1 MKKFNK
7 IFTIII
13 AIIFFNVLSNYF
25 SFNIDLTEDKKYTL
39 SDNSKK
45 ILSNID
51 DILSVKVYLEGNLP
65 TGFEILSNSINNFLI
80 NCKKENSLLEFEF
93 INPNDNDEIKTN
105 EIYKQLQ
112 NQGLYPTD
120 LTVKKS
126 NETSRKIIFPGAIMY
141 YKDKREAINLLENN
155 FSLSPQNNINNSIEN
170 IEFHIISAISKL
182 INNQNENIAFLTG
195 NGELNSNQTFD
206 ITNSVNNDNNNLNY
220 YYNVEEFNIKEFEYD
235 SINNEPNIE
244 LQLKKLN
251 RYKLIIIAKPTIPFN
266 KLDKFLIDQYI
277 MNGGKLLLFIDG
289 ASGSIDSLNNEKG
302 YFISTKND
310 LNLDD
315 QLFKYGL
322 RVNSDFVQ
330 DLRSTEIPIVT
341 GFSNNR
347 PLQELFKWP
356 YYPLLSSNLN
366 HPISKN
372 LDGIKC
378 DFISSID
385 TLKNDIKKTI
395 LLESSINSRV
405 IQTPTKVSL
414 GIIENPPPIESY
426 NKSNLPLAVLLSGKF
441 TSVFKDR
448 IIPKNNNIK
457 FKNYSD
463 STSII
468 VVSDG
473 DLIANE
479 ITKNDNAFPL
489 GYDKY
494 INYTFDG
501 NKEFIMNAIQ
511 YLTDNDGLL
520 NLRAK
525 NIKLRLLNN
534 EIISDNKSLIV
545 FLNIFIPLLIFIISI
560 LFINKLYSVKYD

>member
-45 ILSNID
+45 TLSNID
-51 DILSVKVYLEGNLP
+51 DILTVKVYLEGDLP
-65 TGFEILSNSINNFLI
+65 TGFELLSNSINNFLI
-80 NCKKENSLLEFEF
+80 NCKNENSLLEFEF
-93 INPNDNDEIKTN
+93 INPNDNDEIKTK

-170 IEFHIISAISKL
+170 IEFHIISAINKL
-182 INNQNENIAFLTG
+182 INSKNENIAFLTG

-235 SINNEPNIE
+235 SINNDPNIE

-289 ASGSIDSLNNEKG
+289 AIGSIDSLNNEKG

-322 RVNSDFVQ
+322 RINSDFVQ

-341 GFSNNR
+341 GYSNNR

-426 NKSNLPLAVLLSGKF
+426 NKSKLPLAVLLSGKF

-457 FKNYSD
+457 FKSYSD
-463 STSII
+463 TTSII

-489 GYDKY
+489 RYDKY

-534 EIISDNKSLIV
+534 EIVSNNKSLIV
-545 FLNIFIPLLIFIISI
+545 FLNIFLPLLIFIISI
-560 LFINKLYSVKYD
+560 LFINNFYSIKYD

>member
-93 INPNDNDEIKTN
+93 INPNDNDEIKTK

-126 NETSRKIIFPGAIMY
+126 NESSRKIIFPGAIMY

-182 INNQNENIAFLTG
+182 INNKNENIAFLTG

-289 ASGSIDSLNNEKG
+289 AIGSIDSLNNEKG

-426 NKSNLPLAVLLSGKF
+426 NKSKLPLAVLLSGKF

-479 ITKNDNAFPL
+479 ITKNDNPFPL

-534 EIISDNKSLIV
+534 EIVSNNKSLIV
-545 FLNIFIPLLIFIISI
+545 FLNIFLPLLIFIISI
-560 LFINKLYSVKYD
+560 LFINKFYSIKYD